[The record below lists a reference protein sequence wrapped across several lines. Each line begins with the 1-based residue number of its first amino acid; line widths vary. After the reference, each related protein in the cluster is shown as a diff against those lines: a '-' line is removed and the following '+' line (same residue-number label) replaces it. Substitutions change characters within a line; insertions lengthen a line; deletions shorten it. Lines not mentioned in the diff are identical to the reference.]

1 MRLEKIPGQPI
12 DLIHDTV
19 YILYIKDEK
28 PKMVF
33 TLSHEDPMKM
43 AKNQHGISYDGQSSW
58 DDTL

>member
-1 MRLEKIPGQPI
+1 LWEEIIKRIRS
-12 DLIHDTV
+12 TS
-19 YILYIKDEK
+19 LYIKDEK

-43 AKNQHGISYDGQSSW
+43 AEDQYGISYDGQSSW